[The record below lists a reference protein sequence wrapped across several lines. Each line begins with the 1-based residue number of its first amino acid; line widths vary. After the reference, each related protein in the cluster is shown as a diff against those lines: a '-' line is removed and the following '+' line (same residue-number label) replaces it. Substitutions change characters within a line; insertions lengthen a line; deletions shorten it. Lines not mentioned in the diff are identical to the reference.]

1 MKNKRK
7 LSVVTIGA
15 SFLLLVAASATS
27 AAVVDKAGSFYKIK
41 IETSGDGDSRTAVI
55 TVTGTKGYHCN
66 KLYPWKLTLKPS
78 EGITLKKIQ
87 FKKGDATK
95 FAEKAVV
102 FTVPYM
108 ADAKAKT
115 VTAKLKLSLC
125 DDKQCQMESVNL
137 SWPAR

>member
-7 LSVVTIGA
+7 LSVITIGA
-15 SFLLLVAASATS
+15 LLLLLVAASATS

-78 EGITLKKIQ
+78 EGITLKKIK

-108 ADAKAKT
+108 AVAKAKT

>member
-1 MKNKRK
+1 MKNYRK
-7 LSVVTIGA
+7 LNIITIGA
-15 SFLLLVAASATS
+15 SLLLLVAASATS
-27 AAVVDKAGSFYKIK
+27 AAVVNKAGSFYKIK
-41 IETSGDGDSRTAVI
+41 IETSGDGDNRTAVI

-66 KLYPWKLTLKPS
+66 KLYPWKLTLKPA
-78 EGITLKKIQ
+78 EGITVKKTT

-95 FAEKAVV
+95 FAQKAVI
-102 FTVPYM
+102 FTVPYS
-108 ADAKAKT
+108 ASDGAKT

>member
-1 MKNKRK
+1 MKNYRK
-7 LSVVTIGA
+7 LSLITIGA
-15 SFLLLVAASATS
+15 SLLLLLTVSATS
-27 AAVVDKAGSFYKIK
+27 AAVVNKTGSFYKIK

-66 KLYPWKLTLKPS
+66 KLYPWKLTLKPG
-78 EGITLKKIQ
+78 EGITLKKIK

-102 FTVPYM
+102 FTVPYR
-108 ADAKAKT
+108 AVAGAKT
-115 VTAKLKLSLC
+115 VFAKLKLSLC